1 MDSLR
6 KTLFFRIRA
15 KNFPRGWSFVQGAR
29 FFPILV
35 GVPLTGY
42 LNVHSGNKKS
52 GFYLSFIFVILG
64 GVILFFMD
72 FWKSRKHSHHRNQ
85 YCEIREMNANTKF
98 GHENMIEHE
107 NLSQKLSDVH
117 NSVVGINSVILSEAE
132 SIKDAETL
140 NQNNNNKEVTFSPLT
155 PVLEDEDDDD
165 GHSYHFR
172 GKPELLA
179 CISEENLLEQLE
191 IEYLGDITS
200 CNKVEN
206 YLMYSEY
213 EGHYCDEDSFNS
225 SNLHSEQIT
234 APLHNK
240 KIAKRSTVN
249 HSFSEPDLLRLFNR
263 WDFFYDVAKYVVLD
277 VLICK
282 A

>member
-1 MDSLR
+1 MPNIVTTFWIT
-6 KTLFFRIRA
+6 KYILFFRIRA
-15 KNFPRGWSFVQGAR
+15 KHFPRGWSFVQGAR
-29 FFPILV
+29 CFPILF

-42 LNVHSGNKKS
+42 LNVHSGNKKA
-52 GFYLSFIFVILG
+52 GYYMSFIFVILG
-64 GVILFFMD
+64 AVILFFMD
-72 FWKSRKHSHHRNQ
+72 FWKKRHHKHDRNQ

-98 GHENMIEHE
+98 SSENILIEHE

-117 NSVVGINSVILSEAE
+117 NSVVGINSVILSEPE

-140 NQNNNNKEVTFSPLT
+140 NQNNNNKEVSFSPLI
-155 PVLEDEDDDD
+155 PFEEEEDDD

-213 EGHYCDEDSFNS
+213 EGNNISDDDSFNS
-225 SNLHSEQIT
+225 SNIHSEQIT
-234 APLHNK
+234 APIHNK
-240 KIAKRSTVN
+240 KISKRATVN
-249 HSFSEPDLLRLFNR
+249 HSFSEPDLVRLFAR
-263 WDFFYDVAKYVVLD
+263 YL
-277 VLICK
+277 
-282 A
+282 

>member
-1 MDSLR
+1 M
-6 KTLFFRIRA
+6 
-15 KNFPRGWSFVQGAR
+15 
-29 FFPILV
+29 
-35 GVPLTGY
+35 PLTGY

-52 GFYLSFIFVILG
+52 GYYLSFIFVILG

-72 FWKSRKHSHHRNQ
+72 FWKSRNHRHHRNQ
-85 YCEIREMNANTKF
+85 YCEIRELNANTKL

-140 NQNNNNKEVTFSPLT
+140 NQNNNNKEVTFSPLI

-249 HSFSEPDLLRLFNR
+249 HSFSEPDLVRLFSR
-263 WDFFYDVAKYVVLD
+263 
-277 VLICK
+277 
-282 A
+282 